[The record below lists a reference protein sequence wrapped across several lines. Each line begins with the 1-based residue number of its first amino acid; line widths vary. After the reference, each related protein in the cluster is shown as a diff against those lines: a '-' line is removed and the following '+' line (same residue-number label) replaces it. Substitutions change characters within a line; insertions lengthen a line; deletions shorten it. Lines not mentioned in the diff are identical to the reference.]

1 MPGPERAIQK
11 EMSEGFKPI
20 LIAGADY
27 SAALKQPNP
36 TWLALLE
43 VLEGSGAVRLSLAA
57 SLNKK
62 GTMQEKRNNFLHL
75 RLTSLENVGSEGLY
89 KALAETRPLRC
100 GLDFPFGYPAPFLDW
115 IRRRDTLQKGN
126 PADSNDAWDRRH
138 PGDTEE
144 AGKQRHPG
152 DREDAW
158 DRRHPGDSEEACE
171 DTGKK
176 INSRETQP
184 GVIPDHDWQLTRELA
199 SITFSELERA
209 VAEFALETKPEPL
222 RLTDQL
228 VSPKGT
234 SPLHRINPGLL
245 KMTWQ
250 GAKLLLA
257 LRAIGFHVSPFDQE
271 NSNGAATAPKVME
284 IYPAALLKWLSLPH
298 RRYKGT
304 SATAVQTREE
314 LVSALA
320 RSSGMVLPP
329 HKLHTVNSGR
339 PRRLKLDIKP
349 SLRHQCLADDNALDG
364 VFAAI
369 GAAISLIDLPA
380 VNPAI
385 LETSPELSRQSHL
398 VQREG
403 WIYTPYLLKP

>member
-1 MPGPERAIQK
+1 
-11 EMSEGFKPI
+11 MSEGFKPI

-27 SAALKQPNP
+27 SAAIKQPNP

-43 VLEGSGAVRLSLAA
+43 VLEGSGAAELSAAA
-57 SLNKK
+57 SRNKK

-89 KALAETRPLRC
+89 QALAETSPLRI

-115 IRRRDTLQKGN
+115 IRRRGASQQRPARGNEDTRGRRSPAGN
-126 PADSNDAWDRRH
+126 
-138 PGDTEE
+138 EE
-144 AGKQRHPG
+144 AGK
-152 DREDAW
+152 DT
-158 DRRHPGDSEEACE
+158 CE
-171 DTGKK
+171 KLVC
-176 INSRETQP
+176 RETQP
-184 GVIPDHDWQLTRELA
+184 GVIACHDWQLTRELA
-199 SITFSELERA
+199 SMPFSELEQA
-209 VAEFALETKPEPL
+209 VAEFARTTKPEPL

-250 GAKLLLA
+250 GATLLLA
-257 LRAIGFHVSPFDQE
+257 LKAIGFRISPFDQE
-271 NSNGAATAPKVME
+271 DSNGAATASKVME

-314 LVSALA
+314 IASALA
-320 RSSGMVLPP
+320 RSSGMVLSP

-339 PRRLKLDIKP
+339 PCQLKLDIKP
-349 SLRHQCLADDNALDG
+349 SLRHRCLADDNALDG
-364 VFAAI
+364 VIAAI
-369 GAAISLIDLPA
+369 GAAISLMDPPA
-380 VNPAI
+380 VSPAI
-385 LETSPELSRQSHL
+385 LEASPELSRQSHL